1 MNYNVSVWDCKD
13 KIRIIFF
20 LHFGSPALDGSYS
33 VTSFSIAFPSSL
45 SPGLYSGYG
54 TESYLLKL
62 SPSKEIKTAGSVA
75 CIFVLSSKF
84 HHLPRKPSA
93 GLTCVGLDVRKYV
106 IIRGGDDIESIL
118 LFLRPFWLTGNRSY
132 FWNSRR
138 SLIC

>member
-1 MNYNVSVWDCKD
+1 MNYNYVKQNNLSDVSVWDCKD

-62 SPSKEIKTAGSVA
+62 SPSKEIKAAGSVA

-84 HHLPRKPSA
+84 HHLPRDLPA
-93 GLTCVGLDVRKYV
+93 WD
-106 IIRGGDDIESIL
+106 
-118 LFLRPFWLTGNRSY
+118 WM
-132 FWNSRR
+132 
-138 SLIC
+138 